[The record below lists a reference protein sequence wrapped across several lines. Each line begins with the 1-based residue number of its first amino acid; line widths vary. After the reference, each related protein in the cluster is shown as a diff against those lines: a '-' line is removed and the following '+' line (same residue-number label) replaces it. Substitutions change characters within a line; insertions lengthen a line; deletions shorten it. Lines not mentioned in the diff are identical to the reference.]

1 MGSRGVAWAWAQ
13 ASRGHVLMTPPPQHP
28 RCLLCY
34 HLGSQSYL
42 LPPHLGQESNN
53 VQGQA
58 EAFGS

>member
-1 MGSRGVAWAWAQ
+1 
-13 ASRGHVLMTPPPQHP
+13 MTPPTQHP